1 MSFSG
6 CQAVLCR
13 RQDIQ
18 SPLPDPE
25 LVGHFVTSAGG
36 GRGHPLRNTVESVTS
51 GVVSKLSPT
60 SVCPCKLGVLMGSH
74 QCHREET
81 DKRQMSSDGG
91 WALMVSDRSVSP
103 RSQGTSDTVCA
114 MRGCWPVGT
123 GVTPGGHALLWNCN
137 QVALD
142 ASPLQMG
149 WVLAHCSPR
158 SLRTAAGPGMTG
170 CREKLEVMTL
180 LQVHGSH

>member
-1 MSFSG
+1 M
-6 CQAVLCR
+6 CR

-18 SPLPDPE
+18 SPLPNPE
-25 LVGHFVTSAGG
+25 LVGHFVTSAAG
-36 GRGHPLRNTVESVTS
+36 GRGHPLRNTVESVTL
-51 GVVSKLSPT
+51 GVVSKLSTT

-74 QCHREET
+74 QCYWEET
-81 DKRQMSSDGG
+81 DKRQMSPDGG
-91 WALMVSDRSVSP
+91 EVLMVSDPSVSP
-103 RSQGTSDTVCA
+103 RSQGASDTVCA

-123 GVTPGGHALLWNCN
+123 GVTPGGHARLWNCS

-158 SLRTAAGPGMTG
+158 SLRMAAGPGMTG
-170 CREKLEVMTL
+170 CREKLEARTL
-180 LQVHGSH
+180 LQAHRSH